1 MKYSMPGFP
10 VLHHLLEFA
19 QTHVHWVYDA
29 TQQSNSLSP
38 PSHSFSPSESVLM
51 SHLFAS
57 GGQSIEASASASVLP
72 VNIEDW
78 FTLGLT
84 ELISIQQSKWLS
96 RVCSSTIQ
104 KYQFLN
110 TQPSLWPSSH
120 IHMWL
125 LEKQYLG
132 LYRHLSAKQCLF
144 FNTLS
149 RLVRAFLPRNKH
161 LLMSWLKSLWMF
173 LNCRAG
179 EDSGESLWLQGYQTS
194 HS

>member
-1 MKYSMPGFP
+1 MLPHHHCLIPYINLKYSNIDFIFFLLILCAVTKSCLTLCNPMNYSMPGFP

-38 PSHSFSPSESVLM
+38 PSHSFSLSESVLM

-132 LYRHLSAKQCLF
+132 LYTHLSAK
-144 FNTLS
+144 
-149 RLVRAFLPRNKH
+149 
-161 LLMSWLKSLWMF
+161 
-173 LNCRAG
+173 
-179 EDSGESLWLQGYQTS
+179 
-194 HS
+194 